1 MTIDLRKISGDRK
14 RVWWMDAATGRLTW
28 LGEYDNRVFT
38 FRPHKTMGGI
48 EDGVLI
54 AIDASKDYLNN

>member
-1 MTIDLRKISGDRK
+1 MRKKI
-14 RVWWMDAATGRLTW
+14 WWMDAATGRKTF

-38 FRPHKTMGGI
+38 FSPHKPTNDI

-54 AIDASKDYLNN
+54 AVDAAKY